1 MPKLTKRTIEAL
13 DVRESDYFV
22 WDSELPGFGVR
33 VLPSGR
39 KKFVLQY
46 RYGKISRR
54 MGIGQFGAI
63 TVDQARGL
71 ALQGL
76 AKLRQNIDP
85 LAEVRERRT
94 AITVKELS
102 ERFDAEH
109 IAVHL
114 KATTAKEYRRNLK
127 LFILPAIGQKRILD
141 VTRADIAKFH
151 HDSRDRP
158 YQANRNIEI
167 ISKMFN
173 LAELWGLRP
182 DGTNPRR
189 HIKKYPEKKRERFF
203 SEGEL
208 GAIGRV
214 LDEMEAERIELPSAI
229 AAVRLLL
236 FTGCRLRE
244 IMTLKWSYV
253 DLDRSALHLPDSKTG
268 AKIVSIGNAAIEVL
282 KKLDRDPDNAF
293 VITGRVPGQ
302 HLTDLQ
308 PCWQRV
314 RSRAGLKD
322 ARIHDIR
329 HTFASVAV
337 TRASRSDSRS
347 EQSMER
353 RPSPARRAAARSP
366 TCWLWKA
373 SNRRVAPGSSD
384 GGFQRRVNQ
393 SA

>member
-1 MPKLTKRTIEAL
+1 MPKLTKRSIEAL
-13 DVRESDYFV
+13 EIRESDYFV

-76 AKLRQNIDP
+76 AKLRQDIDP

-214 LDEMEAERIELPSAI
+214 LDEMEVERIELPSAI

-244 IMTLKWSYV
+244 ILTLKWSYV

-268 AKIVSIGNAAIEVL
+268 AKIVSIGNAAVEVL
-282 KKLDRDPDNAF
+282 KKLDRDPDNVF

-308 PCWQRV
+308 PFWQRV
-314 RSRAGLKD
+314 RGRAGLKD

-337 TRASRSDSRS
+337 SSGMSLPIIGKLLGHTQVQTTARYAHLARAPQIEAANDITSRIAGS
-347 EQSMER
+347 
-353 RPSPARRAAARSP
+353 
-366 TCWLWKA
+366 LA
-373 SNRRVAPGSSD
+373 SKK
-384 GGFQRRVNQ
+384 
-393 SA
+393 

>member
-46 RYGKISRR
+46 RYGKTSRR

-76 AKLRQNIDP
+76 AKLRQDIDP

-244 IMTLKWSYV
+244 IMTLKWNYV

-268 AKIVSIGNAAIEVL
+268 AKIVSIGNAAVEVL
-282 KKLDRDPDNAF
+282 KKLDRDPDNVF

-308 PCWQRV
+308 PFWQRV
-314 RSRAGLKD
+314 RGRAGLKD

-337 TRASRSDSRS
+337 SNGMSLPIIGKLLGHTQVQTTARYAHLARAPQIEAANDITSLIAESLASKSRSG
-347 EQSMER
+347 Q
-353 RPSPARRAAARSP
+353 
-366 TCWLWKA
+366 L
-373 SNRRVAPGSSD
+373 G
-384 GGFQRRVNQ
+384 
-393 SA
+393 

>member
-1 MPKLTKRTIEAL
+1 MAKLTKRTIEAL

-46 RYGKISRR
+46 RYGKTSRR

-76 AKLRQNIDP
+76 AKLRQDIDP

-268 AKIVSIGNAAIEVL
+268 AKIVSIGNAAVKVL
-282 KKLDRDPDNAF
+282 KKLDRDPDNVF

-308 PCWQRV
+308 PFWQRV
-314 RSRAGLKD
+314 RGRAGLKD

-337 TRASRSDSRS
+337 SNGMSLPIIGKLLGHTQVQTTARYAHLARAPQI
-347 EQSMER
+347 E
-353 RPSPARRAAARSP
+353 AANDITSLIAGS
-366 TCWLWKA
+366 LA
-373 SNRRVAPGSSD
+373 SKK
-384 GGFQRRVNQ
+384 
-393 SA
+393 

>member
-1 MPKLTKRTIEAL
+1 MAKFTKRSIEAL
-13 DVRESDYFV
+13 DIRESDYFV
-22 WDSELPGFGVR
+22 WDSELSGFGIR

-76 AKLRQNIDP
+76 AKLRQDIDP

-94 AITVKELS
+94 AITVKELAD
-102 ERFDAEH
+102 RFDAEH

-127 LFILPAIGQKRILD
+127 IFILPAIGQKRILD

-189 HIKKYPEKKRERFF
+189 HIKKYPEAKRERFF
-203 SEGEL
+203 SSSEL

-214 LDEMEAERIELPSAI
+214 LNEMEAERIELPSAI

-236 FTGCRLRE
+236 FTGCRLQE
-244 IMTLKWSYV
+244 IMTLKWCYV
-253 DLDRSALHLPDSKTG
+253 DIDQSALHLPDSKTG
-268 AKIVSIGNAAIEVL
+268 AKIVSLGAAAVQLLAELERVPGNQYVVA
-282 KKLDRDPDNAF
+282 
-293 VITGRVPGQ
+293 GRVAGQ

-308 PCWQRV
+308 PFWQRV
-314 RSRAGLKD
+314 RGRAGLKD

-337 TRASRSDSRS
+337 SNGMSLPIIGKLLGHTQVQTTARYAHLARAPQIEAANDITSLIADSLAGR
-347 EQSMER
+347 
-353 RPSPARRAAARSP
+353 
-366 TCWLWKA
+366 K
-373 SNRRVAPGSSD
+373 
-384 GGFQRRVNQ
+384 
-393 SA
+393 

>member
-1 MPKLTKRTIEAL
+1 MPKFTKRSIEAL
-13 DVRESDYFV
+13 DIRKSDYFV
-22 WDSELPGFGVR
+22 WDSDLPGFGVR

-46 RYGKISRR
+46 RHGKISRR

-76 AKLRQNIDP
+76 AKLRQDIDP

-127 LFILPAIGQKRILD
+127 LFILPAIGSKRILD

-244 IMTLKWSYV
+244 VMTLKWSYV
-253 DLDRSALHLPDSKTG
+253 DVDRSALHLPDSKTG
-268 AKIVSIGNAAIEVL
+268 AKIVSLGAAAVDVL
-282 KKLDRDPDNAF
+282 DKLERVSDNPY
-293 VITGRVPGQ
+293 VIVGRIPGQ

-308 PCWQRV
+308 PFWQRV
-314 RSRAGLKD
+314 RARAGLKD

-337 TRASRSDSRS
+337 SNGMSLPIIGKLLGHT
-347 EQSMER
+347 QVQTT
-353 RPSPARRAAARSP
+353 ARYAHLARDPQIEAANDITSLIAHSLAGR
-366 TCWLWKA
+366 K
-373 SNRRVAPGSSD
+373 
-384 GGFQRRVNQ
+384 
-393 SA
+393 

>member
-46 RYGKISRR
+46 RYGKASRR

-76 AKLRQNIDP
+76 AKLRQDIDP

-268 AKIVSIGNAAIEVL
+268 AKIVSIDNAAVEVM
-282 KKLDRDPDNAF
+282 KKLERVPDNPF

-308 PCWQRV
+308 PFWQRV
-314 RSRAGLKD
+314 RGRAGLKD

-337 TRASRSDSRS
+337 SNGMSLPIIGKLLGHTQVQTTARYAHLARAPQI
-347 EQSMER
+347 E
-353 RPSPARRAAARSP
+353 AANDITSLIAGS
-366 TCWLWKA
+366 LA
-373 SNRRVAPGSSD
+373 SKM
-384 GGFQRRVNQ
+384 
-393 SA
+393 

>member
-1 MPKLTKRTIEAL
+1 MPKFTKRSIEAL
-13 DVRESDYFV
+13 DIRESDYFV
-22 WDSELPGFGVR
+22 WDSELSGFGVR

-71 ALQGL
+71 ALQAL
-76 AKLRQNIDP
+76 AKLRQYIDP

-94 AITVKELS
+94 AITVKELA

-114 KATTAKEYRRNLK
+114 KASTAKEYRRNLK
-127 LFILPAIGQKRILD
+127 IFILPAIGQKQILD

-182 DGTNPRR
+182 EFTNPRR
-189 HIKKYPEKKRERFF
+189 HIKKYPEAKRERFF
-203 SEGEL
+203 SSSEL

-214 LDEMEAERIELPSAI
+214 LNEMEAERIELPSAI

-236 FTGCRLRE
+236 FTGCRLQE
-244 IMTLKWSYV
+244 IMTLQWSYV

-268 AKIVSIGNAAIEVL
+268 AKIVSLGAAAAQVL
-282 KKLDRDPDNAF
+282 ANLERVPDNPY
-293 VITGRVPGQ
+293 VIAGRIEGK

-308 PCWQRV
+308 PFWQRV
-314 RSRAGLKD
+314 RGRAGLKD

-337 TRASRSDSRS
+337 SNGMSLPIIGKLLGHTQVQTTLRYAHLARASQI
-347 EQSMER
+347 E
-353 RPSPARRAAARSP
+353 AANDIAGLIEESLAGR
-366 TCWLWKA
+366 K
-373 SNRRVAPGSSD
+373 
-384 GGFQRRVNQ
+384 
-393 SA
+393 

>member
-46 RYGKISRR
+46 RYGKTSRR

-76 AKLRQNIDP
+76 AKLRQDIDP

-214 LDEMEAERIELPSAI
+214 LDEMEVERIELPSAI

-268 AKIVSIGNAAIEVL
+268 AKIVSIGNAAVEVL
-282 KKLDRDPDNAF
+282 KKLDRDPDNVF

-308 PCWQRV
+308 PFWQRV
-314 RSRAGLKD
+314 RGRAGLKD

-337 TRASRSDSRS
+337 SNGMSLPIIGKLLGHTQVQTTARYAHLAREPQIEAANDITSLIAGSLAS
-347 EQSMER
+347 
-353 RPSPARRAAARSP
+353 
-366 TCWLWKA
+366 KK
-373 SNRRVAPGSSD
+373 
-384 GGFQRRVNQ
+384 
-393 SA
+393 

>member
-1 MPKLTKRTIEAL
+1 MPKLTKRTIEAF
-13 DVRESDYFV
+13 DVRKSDYFV

-46 RYGKISRR
+46 RYGKTSRR

-76 AKLRQNIDP
+76 AKLRQDIDP

-94 AITVKELS
+94 AITVKEMS

-268 AKIVSIGNAAIEVL
+268 AKIVSIGNAAVEVL
-282 KKLDRDPDNAF
+282 KKLDRDPDNVF

-308 PCWQRV
+308 PFWQRV
-314 RSRAGLKD
+314 RGRAGLKD

-337 TRASRSDSRS
+337 SNGMSLPIIGKLLGHTQVQTTARYAHLARAPQI
-347 EQSMER
+347 E
-353 RPSPARRAAARSP
+353 AANDITSLIAGS
-366 TCWLWKA
+366 LA
-373 SNRRVAPGSSD
+373 SKK
-384 GGFQRRVNQ
+384 
-393 SA
+393 

>member
-1 MPKLTKRTIEAL
+1 MPKFTKRSIEAL
-13 DVRESDYFV
+13 DIRESDYFI
-22 WDSELPGFGVR
+22 WDSELSGFGIR

-46 RYGKISRR
+46 RFGKISRR

-76 AKLRQNIDP
+76 AKLRQDIDP

-94 AITVKELS
+94 AVTVKELAD
-102 ERFDAEH
+102 RFDAEH

-114 KATTAKEYRRNLK
+114 KATTAKEYRRNVK
-127 LFILPAIGQKRILD
+127 IFILPAIGQKRILD

-189 HIKKYPEKKRERFF
+189 HIKKYPETKRERFF
-203 SEGEL
+203 SSSEL

-214 LDEMEAERIELPSAI
+214 LNEMEAERIELSSAI

-236 FTGCRLRE
+236 FTGCRLQE
-244 IMTLKWSYV
+244 IMTLKWTYV
-253 DLDRSALHLPDSKTG
+253 DIEQSALHVPDSKTG
-268 AKIVSIGNAAIEVL
+268 AKIVSLGAAAVQVLGNLERVSG
-282 KKLDRDPDNAF
+282 NEY
-293 VITGRVPGQ
+293 VIAGRVPGQ

-308 PCWQRV
+308 PFWQRV
-314 RSRAGLKD
+314 RARAGLKD

-337 TRASRSDSRS
+337 SNGMSLPIIGKLLGHTQVQTTARYAHLARAPQIEAANDITSLIADSLAGR
-347 EQSMER
+347 
-353 RPSPARRAAARSP
+353 
-366 TCWLWKA
+366 K
-373 SNRRVAPGSSD
+373 
-384 GGFQRRVNQ
+384 
-393 SA
+393 

>member
-1 MPKLTKRTIEAL
+1 MAKFTKRSIEAL
-13 DVRESDYFV
+13 DIRESDYFV
-22 WDSELPGFGVR
+22 WDSELSGFGIR

-76 AKLRQNIDP
+76 AKLRQDIDP

-94 AITVKELS
+94 AITVKELAD
-102 ERFDAEH
+102 RFDAEH
-109 IAVHL
+109 VAVHL

-127 LFILPAIGQKRILD
+127 IFILPAIGQKRILD

-189 HIKKYPEKKRERFF
+189 HIKKYPEAKRERFF
-203 SEGEL
+203 SSSEL

-214 LDEMEAERIELPSAI
+214 LNEMDAERIELPSAI

-253 DLDRSALHLPDSKTG
+253 DIDQSALNLPDSKTG
-268 AKIVSIGNAAIEVL
+268 AKIVSLGSAAVQVLRNLERTPGNEY
-282 KKLDRDPDNAF
+282 
-293 VITGRVPGQ
+293 VIAGRVPGQ

-308 PCWQRV
+308 PFWQRV
-314 RSRAGLKD
+314 RARAGLKD

-337 TRASRSDSRS
+337 SNGMSLPIIGKLLGHTQVQTTARYAHLARAPQIEAANDITSLIADSLAGR
-347 EQSMER
+347 
-353 RPSPARRAAARSP
+353 
-366 TCWLWKA
+366 K
-373 SNRRVAPGSSD
+373 
-384 GGFQRRVNQ
+384 
-393 SA
+393 

>member
-1 MPKLTKRTIEAL
+1 MPKFTKRSIEAL
-13 DVRESDYFV
+13 DIRESDYFV
-22 WDSELPGFGVR
+22 WDSELSGFGVR

-71 ALQGL
+71 ALQAL
-76 AKLRQNIDP
+76 AKLRQYIDP

-94 AITVKELS
+94 AITVKELA

-114 KATTAKEYRRNLK
+114 KASTAKEYRRNLK
-127 LFILPAIGQKRILD
+127 IFILPAIGQKQILD

-182 DGTNPRR
+182 EFTNPRR
-189 HIKKYPEKKRERFF
+189 HIKKYPEAKRERFF
-203 SEGEL
+203 SSSEL

-214 LDEMEAERIELPSAI
+214 LNEMEAERIELPSAI

-236 FTGCRLRE
+236 FTGCRLQE
-244 IMTLKWSYV
+244 IMTLQWSYV
-253 DLDRSALHLPDSKTG
+253 DLDLSL
-268 AKIVSIGNAAIEVL
+268 
-282 KKLDRDPDNAF
+282 
-293 VITGRVPGQ
+293 
-302 HLTDLQ
+302 
-308 PCWQRV
+308 
-314 RSRAGLKD
+314 
-322 ARIHDIR
+322 IHI
-329 HTFASVAV
+329 
-337 TRASRSDSRS
+337 
-347 EQSMER
+347 
-353 RPSPARRAAARSP
+353 
-366 TCWLWKA
+366 
-373 SNRRVAPGSSD
+373 
-384 GGFQRRVNQ
+384 
-393 SA
+393 